1 MADQL
6 RRLAVVTHHVAETT
20 SDALVQLAELR
31 ADLGVELF
39 VPPDEQEKHGE
50 WRHLGF
56 KPIAEADVRAV
67 DLCLVLG
74 GDGTILRALGRL
86 VGSGVPTLGINFGN
100 IGFLASLTVQGWSSA
115 LAGVVGGQYELIDL
129 MTVEVEHAG
138 RRFTGVNDVVVA
150 RTEPRRVLHIGY
162 DIGGTPVGS
171 VFADGMIVASPSG
184 STAYNLSCDGPL
196 VVWDA
201 RVLVLNFIAPH
212 SLGFRPVVLRPDHV
226 ITARNLSAQDEA
238 DLVVDGEVIG
248 RLPPGD
254 HIEVAAG
261 EQLARLMVRAG
272 GSFYQNVEEKLFNR
286 SSDAR

>member
-1 MADQL
+1 MADPL
-6 RRLAVVTHHVAETT
+6 RRLVVVTHHVAATT
-20 SDALVQLAELR
+20 SAALVQLAELR
-31 ADLGVELF
+31 ADLDIELF
-39 VPPDEQEKHGE
+39 VPPAEQAKHGE

-56 KPIAEADVRAV
+56 KAIDEASMRSV
-67 DLCLVLG
+67 DLCLVFG

-100 IGFLASLTVQGWSSA
+100 IGFLASLSPQGWSAA
-115 LAGVVGGQYELIDL
+115 LTAVVAGQYELIDL
-129 MTVEVEHAG
+129 MTIEVEYAG
-138 RRFTGVNDVVVA
+138 RRFTAVNDVVLA
-150 RTEPRRVLHIGY
+150 RVEPRRVLRIGY
-162 DIGGTPVGS
+162 EIGGTPVGT

-226 ITARNLSAQDEA
+226 ITARNLSAQDDA
-238 DLVVDGEVIG
+238 DLIVDGEVIG

-254 HIEVAAG
+254 LINVAAG
-261 EQLARLMVRAG
+261 AQLARLMVREG

-286 SSDAR
+286 TTDAR